1 MEETKLTSIRLRVDV
16 LQKIDKIAKDHIY
29 WKRSEVINT
38 LLLAVVS
45 NFNDRQIYDM
55 LRRWDWRQNVVK
67 AEFEITKELKAP
79 KDRSNG

>member
-1 MEETKLTSIRLRVDV
+1 MEETKLTSIRLRTEV
-16 LQKIDKIAKDHIY
+16 LQKIDKITADHKY

-67 AEFEITKELKAP
+67 AEFEITKELKTP
-79 KDRSNG
+79 KDRANG

>member
-16 LQKIDKIAKDHIY
+16 LQKIDKIVEDHRY
-29 WKRSEVINT
+29 WKRSEVINNV
-38 LLLAVVS
+38 LLAVVS
-45 NFNDRQIYDM
+45 NFNERQIYDM
-55 LRRWDWRQNVVK
+55 LRRWDWRNNVVK

>member
-1 MEETKLTSIRLRVDV
+1 MNETKLTSIRLRKDV
-16 LQKIDKIAKDHIY
+16 LQKIEKISTDHRY
-29 WKRSEVINT
+29 WKRSEVINN

-45 NFNDRQIYDM
+45 NFNDGQIYAM
-55 LRRWDWRQNVVK
+55 LRRWDWRNNVVK

>member
-1 MEETKLTSIRLRVDV
+1 MEETKLTSIRIRTDV
-16 LQKIDKIAKDHIY
+16 LQKIDKITADHNY
-29 WKRSEVINT
+29 WKRSEVINN

-45 NFNDRQIYDM
+45 NFNDGQIYNM
-55 LRRWDWRQNVVK
+55 LRRWDWQQNVVK

>member
-1 MEETKLTSIRLRVDV
+1 MEETKLTSIRLRKDV
-16 LQKIDKIAKDHIY
+16 LQKIEKISEDHHY
-29 WKRSEVINT
+29 WKRSEVINN

-45 NFNDRQIYDM
+45 NFNDGQIYNM

>member
-1 MEETKLTSIRLRVDV
+1 MEETKLTSIRIPMDV
-16 LQKIDKIAKDHIY
+16 LQKIEKISTDHRY
-29 WKRSEVINT
+29 WKRSEVINN
-38 LLLAVVS
+38 LLAAVVF
-45 NFNDRQIYDM
+45 NFNDGQIYNM

>member
-16 LQKIDKIAKDHIY
+16 LQKIDKIVEDHHY
-29 WKRSEVINT
+29 WKRSEVINNV
-38 LLLAVVS
+38 LLAVVS
-45 NFNDRQIYDM
+45 NFNERQIYDM

>member
-1 MEETKLTSIRLRVDV
+1 MEETKLTSIRLRTDV
-16 LQKIDKIAKDHIY
+16 LQKIDKISKDHQY

-45 NFNDRQIYDM
+45 NFNDGQIYNM